1 MRASQ
6 KNFNYPFVQLLLKT
20 RQLTNYF
27 FFFVGQK
34 HKVQCI
40 DGETMKILIALPD
53 DTDSTTTVYLDGH
66 FSKINKKCE
75 PTMSDNLAVFE
86 LSLIDYYECG
96 ILRVVNKITV
106 RLKSKYEYLHPP

>member
-1 MRASQ
+1 
-6 KNFNYPFVQLLLKT
+6 
-20 RQLTNYF
+20 
-27 FFFVGQK
+27 
-34 HKVQCI
+34 
-40 DGETMKILIALPD
+40 MKILIALPD